1 MFEKGPKRG
10 ATRISKTK
18 RKASCTG
25 KRADAKQLGQ
35 RINEIAENKS
45 KPQKR
50 GALGT
55 KGAALQPSWRKP
67 DHVRGLIVL
76 SQRDNKRALAHS
88 GRTRQAKAGK

>member
-1 MFEKGPKRG
+1 MKGPKRG
-10 ATRISKTK
+10 PIRISKAK
-18 RKASCTG
+18 RKASGGKSGRCDPRAADKRDCT
-25 KRADAKQLGQ
+25 
-35 RINEIAENKS
+35 ENKS